1 MANRTK
7 RTPEKESA
15 FLWSLAS
22 GESVRGACEY
32 AGLGRQ
38 TVYEWRAEDE
48 EFKAAWEAAVQSGT
62 GVLED
67 IALERAKDKSD
78 TLLIFLLKSRR
89 PDIYAER
96 KVVTG
101 DVKHTHSG
109 QVGISQSADWLAD
122 VLGRGEDRAPTEP
135 VH

>member
-1 MANRTK
+1 MNAKAATK
-7 RTPEKESA
+7 KRVQ
-15 FLWSLAS
+15 FLRALQSGSTVSEAVKLAD
-22 GESVRGACEY
+22 VDRK
-32 AGLGRQ
+32 
-38 TVYEWRAEDE
+38 TVYRWRDQDDV
-48 EFKAAWEAAVQSGT
+48 FRKSWERCIDRGT
-62 GVLED
+62 TVLED

-109 QVGISQSADWLAD
+109 QIGVSQSADWLAD
-122 VLGRGEDRAPTEP
+122 VLRDREERPPTEP